1 MQTTKIDYLTHTWN
15 PITGCLHTLK
25 ECPVVTNCW
34 ARQEAARFPEH
45 YGAGFRAKIHWERL
59 GEPLRRVK
67 HARIGVGF
75 MGDMFGDF
83 QNPLWQ
89 RDVLRMVRL
98 APQHTF
104 LFLTK
109 AGHNLPRENPWPDNA
124 WVGVS
129 VTGALPDVDRRNLK
143 ALAQVQAPVRWVS
156 YEPVLGPFHGTPAEY
171 SLIDIDWLVIGVE
184 TGHGQAPRLPPE
196 TVGWVAEVE
205 ARADALGIPVYRK
218 GNLVK
223 ALGLPPRQELPREG
237 GNSREQCGSGP
248 RQARSPRPIIWA
260 RRAGCR
266 RSS

>member
-1 MQTTKIDYLTHTWN
+1 MVEKEATINTTKIDYLTHTWN

-25 ECPVVTNCW
+25 QCPVAGNCW

-67 HARIGVGF
+67 PARIGVGF

-89 RDVLRMVRL
+89 REVLRVVRR
-98 APQHTF
+98 APQHQF

-109 AGHNLPRENPWPDNA
+109 AGHNLPRENPWPSNA

-129 VTGALPDVDRRNLK
+129 ITGASECADVDRRNLK
-143 ALAQVQAPVRWVS
+143 ALALVQAPVRWVS
-156 YEPVLGPFHGTPAEY
+156 YEPVLGSFPGSPAEY
-171 SLIDIDWLVIGVE
+171 SLVDIDWLVIGVE
-184 TGHGQAPRLPPE
+184 TGHGQTPRLTPE
-196 TVGWVAEVE
+196 TTKWVAEVE
-205 ARADALGIPVYRK
+205 VRAGVLETPVFRK

-223 ALGLPPRQELPREG
+223 ALGLCPRQEFPREG
-237 GNSREQCGSGP
+237 GNR
-248 RQARSPRPIIWA
+248 
-260 RRAGCR
+260 
-266 RSS
+266 